1 MKKNSNGIRRLIF
14 GPATGRSRIPVRSED
29 NLIQVTVQNT
39 PPPGSAPVLAPGARS
54 APSAS
59 AIYEG
64 FKAQRSELTDQ
75 LNELQGTRETIAGQ
89 LEDMGANAPE
99 RAALEKRLGDVD
111 QRISSVDGMLA
122 ANATQISQAAAIPG
136 AVVEPPQIVRNGPP
150 EEAYIVG
157 TIFMFIFFL
166 PLSIA
171 LAKRIWRKGS
181 TAVTSFPREIAD
193 RMTRMEQAIEA
204 TAVEVER
211 IGEGQR
217 FLTRLFTEGE
227 GARAIGAGAAQ
238 PLERKQAK
246 SPERLP

>member
-1 MKKNSNGIRRLIF
+1 VVAG
-14 GPATGRSRIPVRSED
+14 A
-29 NLIQVTVQNT
+29 
-39 PPPGSAPVLAPGARS
+39 ARS

-64 FKAQRSELTDQ
+64 FKAQR
-75 LNELQGTRETIAGQ
+75 NELNNQLEQLQSTRQGINNE
-89 LEDMGANAPE
+89 LEDMAASAPQ
-99 RAALEKRLGDVD
+99 RPGLEARLKDVD
-111 QRISSVDGMLA
+111 GRIMAVDQMLA
-122 ANATQISQAAAIPG
+122 GNAVQIAQAAAIPG
-136 AVVEPPQIVRNGPP
+136 AVVEQPRPINQGPP
-150 EEAYIVG
+150 EDAYVLG
-157 TIFMFIFFL
+157 GIFMIIVLL

-171 LAKRIWRKGS
+171 FARRIWRRS
-181 TAVTSFPREIAD
+181 AAVVTSFPRELAD
-193 RMTRMEQAIEA
+193 RLSRMEQAVEA

-238 PLERKQAK
+238 PLERKPTK

>member
-1 MKKNSNGIRRLIF
+1 M
-14 GPATGRSRIPVRSED
+14 
-29 NLIQVTVQNT
+29 
-39 PPPGSAPVLAPGARS
+39 LAAGARA

-64 FKAQRSELTDQ
+64 FKAQRSELRDQ
-75 LNELQGTRETIAGQ
+75 LGD
-89 LEDMGANAPE
+89 LEDTRRELSAQLQALPAGPE
-99 RAALEKRLGDVD
+99 RTALETRLTDVSGRISAVD
-111 QRISSVDGMLA
+111 QMLA
-122 ANATQISQAAAIPG
+122 SNAASLAQAAAIPG
-136 AVVEPPQIVRNGPP
+136 AVVEPPPYVRQGPP
-150 EEAYIVG
+150 EEAYIVA
-157 TIFMFIFFL
+157 TIFIFVFML

-171 LAKRIWRKGS
+171 WARRIWRKNA
-181 TAVTSFPREIAD
+181 TVITSFPREITD
-193 RMTRMEQAIEA
+193 RLSRMEQAVEA

-238 PLERKQAK
+238 PLERKQGTK